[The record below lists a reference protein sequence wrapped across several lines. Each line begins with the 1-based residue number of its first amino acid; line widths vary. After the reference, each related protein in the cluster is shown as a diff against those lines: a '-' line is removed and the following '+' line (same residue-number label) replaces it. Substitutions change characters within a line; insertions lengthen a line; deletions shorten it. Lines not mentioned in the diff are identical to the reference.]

1 MVTVKSILGKR
12 KNVST
17 VLVLR
22 IIKPVIFGVVTVLTK
37 IKVEVFASAFTKM
50 KGIQILGSFFCV
62 FKWRIGGGGGG
73 AVSAATGER

>member
-1 MVTVKSILGKR
+1 MVTVKSILGRK
-12 KNVST
+12 KNVNT

-22 IIKPVIFGVVTVLTK
+22 ITKLVIFGVVTVLTK
-37 IKVEVFASAFTKM
+37 IKVEVSASAFTKM

-62 FKWRIGGGGGG
+62 FKWWFGGGDGG

>member
-1 MVTVKSILGKR
+1 M
-12 KNVST
+12 NT

-22 IIKPVIFGVVTVLTK
+22 ITKLVIFGVVTVLTR

-62 FKWRIGGGGGG
+62 LKWRFDGM
-73 AVSAATGER
+73 SEFLMMD